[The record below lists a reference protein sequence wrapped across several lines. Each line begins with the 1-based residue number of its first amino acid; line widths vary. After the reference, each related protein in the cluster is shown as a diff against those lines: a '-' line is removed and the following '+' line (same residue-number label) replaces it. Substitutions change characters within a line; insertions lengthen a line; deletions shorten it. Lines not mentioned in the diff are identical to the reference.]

1 MFIISALRLGS
12 AAFAAI
18 AVMSTAQAQ
27 AELAPILQPTLNAE
41 VLSFQ
46 CKKSFTGKGLGTCAG
61 RIDVIVQNI
70 DRPLRTAEFKCDVV
84 VKYWWKDG
92 QERRWEM
99 KSLNLSTPAERL
111 GISFAS
117 ASLLFETDITSVV
130 REPQEAHIAKTR
142 CDVTW
147 R

>member
-1 MFIISALRLGS
+1 MFTVSALQLV
-12 AAFAAI
+12 AVVLATI
-18 AVMSTAQAQ
+18 AVISNAQAQ
-27 AELAPILQPTLNAE
+27 TEFAPVSPPTLNAD

-92 QERRWEM
+92 QESRWEM
-99 KSLNLSTPAERL
+99 KSLNLSTPAERI
-111 GISFAS
+111 GVSFAS

-130 REPQEAHIAKTR
+130 REPQEAHIAKAR